1 MLCRGRLLS
10 SERAQTVRSDHEEV
24 ATGVET
30 VTVGGIERDES
41 HRGGWVLEF
50 DDPFEGDHL
59 DLAHWLP
66 YHLPQWSNRRA
77 AAARYTVG
85 GGELR
90 LHVDPNQPP
99 WCPEF
104 DGQVQVSSLQTGV
117 FSGPVGSTIGQHRF
131 SKDAEVREA
140 QAKRFLYTPRFGRIE
155 ARLKAVA
162 DPHHMVAFW
171 MIGVEDEPQH
181 SAEICIAEIFGR
193 DVSLASDDAPASAA
207 VGMGVHPFAD
217 PAISDDFETIELG
230 GDATEF
236 HVYAADWTPQDITFS
251 IDGTPVK
258 TVRQSPQYAMQLM
271 LGIYRFPLDHDHDG
285 EEFAEQLIHAPAAD
299 SHPPEFVVDY
309 VRGYRRT

>member
-1 MLCRGRLLS
+1 MTEAAAVTAEGMNG
-10 SERAQTVRSDHEEV
+10 DHE
-24 ATGVET
+24 
-30 VTVGGIERDES
+30 RES
-41 HRGGWVLEF
+41 DWILEF
-50 DDPFEGDHL
+50 DESFGGDHL
-59 DLAHWLP
+59 NLAHWLP
-66 YHLPQWSNRRA
+66 HHLPQWSNRRA
-77 AAARYTVG
+77 AAARYVVG

-131 SKDAEVREA
+131 NRDAEVRQA
-140 QAKRFLYTPRFGRIE
+140 QAKRLLYAPQFARIE

-162 DPHHMVAFW
+162 DPHHVVAFW
-171 MIGVEDEPQH
+171 MIGIEDEPEH

-193 DVSLASDDAPASAA
+193 DVSPAEEGHPASAA

-217 PAISDDFETIELG
+217 PHITDDFETVELG
-230 GDATEF
+230 GDATDF
-236 HVYAADWTPQDITFS
+236 HVYAAEWTPDDITFS

-258 TVRQSPQYAMQLM
+258 TVRQSPQYPMQLM

-285 EEFAEQLIHAPAAD
+285 EEFAEQLIHAPD
-299 SHPPEFVVDY
+299 PDVHPPELVVDY
-309 VRGYRRT
+309 VRGYRRA